1 MSAPAAGAPGSL
13 RLSRWQCPPP
23 APVDPRAEAAA
34 VASPWSVGQGRVG
47 GSLMMMGLDTPPGLL
62 AAMASWRPEYD
73 FWTSKD
79 AQDWRSDWRTYIQV
93 RDRRC
98 SQADARL

>member
-1 MSAPAAGAPGSL
+1 
-13 RLSRWQCPPP
+13 
-23 APVDPRAEAAA
+23 
-34 VASPWSVGQGRVG
+34 
-47 GSLMMMGLDTPPGLL
+47 MMMGLELHL
-62 AAMASWRPEYD
+62 RLQYEEYD